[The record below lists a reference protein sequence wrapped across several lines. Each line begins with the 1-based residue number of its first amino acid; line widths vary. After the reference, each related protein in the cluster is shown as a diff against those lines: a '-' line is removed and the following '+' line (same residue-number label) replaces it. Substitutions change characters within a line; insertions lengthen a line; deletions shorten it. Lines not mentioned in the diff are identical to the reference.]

1 MTDRTTGQGLTVLGL
16 KIATALTA
24 EGQTVN
30 VDTGQGLDGDTDLV
44 TITTPDHTVTVTPRL
59 AYHEW
64 PDPTPSAFNTPPPT
78 VGMTHPPM

>member
-1 MTDRTTGQGLTVLGL
+1 MTDRTTTQGLTVLGL

-59 AYHEW
+59 AYTES
-64 PDPTPSAFNTPPPT
+64 TPSATNTPPPYL
-78 VGMTHPPM
+78 GMTHPPM